1 MFGHFTVQ
9 SSELLKDEY
18 FIGEMIA
25 REEEWEFHLQQYED
39 EVRWESRDS
48 DIDVEL
54 LVVQWI
60 VLFVAQVDEWMHR
73 EIEKWDVDWAGLE
86 TRPHLTFE
94 KQVIVNEIIS
104 YYYRGN

>member
-1 MFGHFTVQ
+1 
-9 SSELLKDEY
+9 
-18 FIGEMIA
+18 
-25 REEEWEFHLQQYED
+25 
-39 EVRWESRDS
+39 
-48 DIDVEL
+48 
-54 LVVQWI
+54 
-60 VLFVAQVDEWMHR
+60 MHR